1 MQLAQ
6 RLYEGIEMGGDTV
19 GLITYMRT
27 DGVQMSQEAIN
38 AARQVIKAQFGG
50 NFVPDQ
56 QRIYKTK
63 AKNAQEA
70 HEAIRP
76 TDMTRLPEKVRSYL
90 DADQFRLYDL
100 IWKRS
105 IASQMA
111 SAELDQT
118 TVKIEATDKATEL
131 LSLIHISEPT
141 RPC

>member
-56 QRIYKTK
+56 QRIYKIKLKTRRRLMK
-63 AKNAQEA
+63 LFAQ
-70 HEAIRP
+70 
-76 TDMTRLPEKVRSYL
+76 
-90 DADQFRLYDL
+90 L
-100 IWKRS
+100 I
-105 IASQMA
+105 
-111 SAELDQT
+111 
-118 TVKIEATDKATEL
+118 
-131 LSLIHISEPT
+131 
-141 RPC
+141 